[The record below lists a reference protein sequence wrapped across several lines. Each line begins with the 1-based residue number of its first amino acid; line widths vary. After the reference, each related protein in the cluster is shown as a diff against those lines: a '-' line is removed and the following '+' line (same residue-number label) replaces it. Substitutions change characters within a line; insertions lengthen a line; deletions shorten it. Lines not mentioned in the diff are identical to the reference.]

1 MASEVYFDKTS
12 CDKVCLNVVTAI
24 TTATKPQLKGKN
36 KVVCFVFMNV
46 IFFLLLFFDILY
58 VSILLIKTFQLLWFC
73 HIVDNRPLT
82 FAHSQLYSKI
92 ICFIVFIR
100 VISLMFLENQKKG
113 QRI

>member
-1 MASEVYFDKTS
+1 LFE
-12 CDKVCLNVVTAI
+12 
-24 TTATKPQLKGKN
+24 KPQLKGKN

-92 ICFIVFIR
+92 ICFIVMAAKSFGIDLTFDYIFNAAKDR
-100 VISLMFLENQKKG
+100 GFTRQGEIFSGK
-113 QRI
+113 